1 MTYLTSLTASTMM
14 NAYPAADTIFR
25 DTLPGSGSTKLTKD
39 IVLNPEPDLDAVPV
53 EAEQGIMDGTIMR
66 NGDWKRV
73 NKEGSV

>member
-14 NAYPAADTIFR
+14 NAYPTADTMLR
-25 DTLPGSGSTKLTKD
+25 DTSPGSGSTKLAKD
-39 IVLNPEPDLDAVPV
+39 IVLNPEPDLDVVPV

-73 NKEGSV
+73 NEEGSV

>member
-1 MTYLTSLTASTMM
+1 MTYLTSLTALTMM

-25 DTLPGSGSTKLTKD
+25 DTLPGSGSTKLAKD
-39 IVLNPEPDLDAVPV
+39 IVLNPELDLDAVPV